1 MQSQIVIVAYIWMMI
16 PIILS
21 KSRVDCAIGMN
32 WGRQSVTTLI
42 PSMVVDLLLQN
53 GINDVKLFNSDPSV
67 IAAFTGTGIAVS
79 LTIANDKALVD
90 EKAVR
95 SWARRTLEPF
105 PGVDFRYIC
114 LDVIESKHV
123 CACL

>member
-1 MQSQIVIVAYIWMMI
+1 MSFRIVVVCIWMI
-16 PIILS
+16 SLLFCARTIDS
-21 KSRVDCAIGMN
+21 AIGMN